1 MEASSGFFEID
12 DNQAKFDEF
21 FRKYYSE
28 KILEVVR
35 GYPETKSLIVD
46 FHDLDKYDITLAD
59 ELILNPDS
67 ALSAAKNA
75 LMSLDFPSDLL
86 KVDINIRFIN
96 LPLTA
101 KQLISEIRSD
111 QVGKL
116 LSIEG
121 IIRKATDV
129 RPKLIMASFECRRCG
144 NVMGVEQIEPAI
156 KEPFLCES
164 CETRGPFKLLPEEST
179 FIDSQKILMQESLE
193 NLEGGEH
200 PKQISITMEDDLTGK
215 WLPGDRIEIV
225 GVLRAVRKRFRE
237 KTSKVFDIF
246 IEANSI
252 KPIELEFEEVNI
264 TKKDEKKIIKLSKDP
279 LIYEK
284 IRNSI
289 APHIYGYPHIKE
301 AVAYQL
307 FSSPRVELPDGGT
320 IRGDS
325 HILILGEPSTGK
337 SEILNYVARVL
348 APRGIYTA
356 GKGAT
361 GAGLTAT
368 AVKDEFGDGGWSIE
382 AGALVLADNGIACI
396 DEFDKMETEDRS
408 AMHEAMEQQTV
419 SVAKAG
425 ILATFRSRCAILA
438 AANPKFGRFDDYR
451 PISDQINLSP
461 TLLSRFDLI
470 FFVRD
475 KLEETKVIA
484 HHIMNSVISP
494 DKIKP
499 AIETGLLRMYIA
511 YARQN
516 IVPVL
521 TSAASDRIEQFYV
534 NMRETAQEAENIP
547 IPLTTRQLWAVIRLS
562 RASARV
568 RLSDEVTIEDAERAI
583 NLVMVSLKEAG
594 VDLETGRVDID
605 KIMVGVTSS
614 QRDKIKVIL
623 DIVRELEKEFG
634 TAAKA
639 EILER
644 ADDEGIS
651 KERAE
656 ELIAMLKKRAELYEP
671 RHDHYKIV

>member
-1 MEASSGFFEID
+1 MEASSGIFDID
-12 DNQAKFDEF
+12 ENQAKFDEF
-21 FRKYYSE
+21 FRRYYNE
-28 KILEVVR
+28 KILEVIR

-46 FHDLDKYDITLAD
+46 FHDLDKYDIALAD
-59 ELILNPDS
+59 ELILNPNET
-67 ALSAAKNA
+67 LSAAKNA
-75 LMSLDFPSDLL
+75 LMSLDFPSDLP

-96 LPLTA
+96 LPETY

-111 QVGKL
+111 QVGKF
-116 LSIEG
+116 LSIDG
-121 IIRKATDV
+121 IVRKATDV
-129 RPKLIMASFECRRCG
+129 RPKLVMASFECRRCG
-144 NVMGVEQIEPAI
+144 NIMGVEQIESTI

-164 CETRGPFKLLPEEST
+164 CETRGPFKLLPEESI
-179 FIDSQKILMQESLE
+179 FIDSQKMLIQESLE

-200 PKQISITMEDDLTGK
+200 PKQIKVTLEDDLTGK
-215 WLPGDRIEIV
+215 WIPGDRIEIA

-237 KTSKVFDIF
+237 KASKVFDIF

-252 KPIELEFEEVNI
+252 QPIELEFEEVKI

-284 IRNSI
+284 IKDSI
-289 APHIYGYPHIKE
+289 APHIYGYSSIKE
-301 AVAYQL
+301 AVMYQL
-307 FSSPRVELPDGGT
+307 FTSPRIELPDGGI

-325 HILILGEPSTGK
+325 HVLILGEPSTGK
-337 SEILNYVARVL
+337 SEILHYVARKL

-356 GKGAT
+356 GRGT
-361 GAGLTAT
+361 SGAGLTAT
-368 AVKDEFGDGGWSIE
+368 AVKDEFGDGGWSLE
-382 AGALVLADNGIACI
+382 AGALVLADKGIACI
-396 DEFDKMETEDRS
+396 DEFDKMEATDRS

-425 ILATFRSRCAILA
+425 ILATFRAGCAILA

-451 PISDQINLSP
+451 PISDQIDLSP

-475 KLEETKVIA
+475 KMEETKVIA
-484 HHIMNSVISP
+484 HHIMDSVVSP
-494 DKIKP
+494 NKIRP
-499 AIETGLLRMYIA
+499 PIETELLKMYIA

-516 IVPVL
+516 IVPAL
-521 TSAASDRIEQFYV
+521 TDDASERIEQFYV
-534 NMRETAQEAENIP
+534 NMRETARDAENVP
-547 IPLTTRQLWAVIRLS
+547 IPLTTRQLWAVIRLA

-568 RLSDEVTIEDAERAI
+568 RLSDEVTAEDAERAI

-594 VDLETGRVDID
+594 VDLETGKVDID
-605 KIMVGVTSS
+605 KIMVGVTRS

-644 ADDEGIS
+644 ADEEGIS
-651 KERAE
+651 KENAE
-656 ELIAMLKKRAELYEP
+656 ELIEMLKKRAELYEP
-671 RHDHYKIV
+671 RHGHYKIV

>member
-1 MEASSGFFEID
+1 MEASSGIFDID
-12 DNQAKFDEF
+12 DSQAKFDEF

-35 GYPETKSLIVD
+35 GYAETKSLIVD
-46 FHDLDKYDITLAD
+46 FHDLDKYDYSLAD
-59 ELILNPDS
+59 ELILNPDNT
-67 ALSAAKNA
+67 LDAAKDA
-75 LMSLDFPSDLL
+75 LMSLDFPSDLPR
-86 KVDINIRFIN
+86 VDINIRFIN
-96 LPLTA
+96 LPETSN
-101 KQLISEIRSD
+101 QLISEIRSD
-111 QVGKL
+111 QVGKF
-116 LSIEG
+116 LSIDG

-129 RPKLIMASFECRRCG
+129 RPKLVMASFECMRCG
-144 NVMGVEQIEPAI
+144 NTMMIEQVERAI

-164 CETRGPFKLLPEEST
+164 CETRGPFKLLPEESV
-179 FIDSQKILMQESLE
+179 FIDSQKLLIQESLE
-193 NLEGGEH
+193 NLAGGEH
-200 PKQISITMEDDLTGK
+200 PKQIKVTLEDDITGK

-225 GVLRAVRKRFRE
+225 GVLKAVRRRFKD

-246 IEANSI
+246 IETNSI
-252 KPIELEFEEVNI
+252 IPIALEFEEVKI
-264 TKKDEKKIIKLSKDP
+264 SKKDEKKIIKLSKDP

-284 IRNSI
+284 IKDSI
-289 APHIYGYPHIKE
+289 APHIYGFSTIKE

-307 FSSPRVELPDGGT
+307 FSSPRIELPDGGV

-325 HILILGEPSTGK
+325 HVLILGEPSTGK
-337 SEILNYVARVL
+337 SEILNYVARQL

-356 GKGAT
+356 GKGAS

-368 AVKDEFGDGGWSIE
+368 AVKDEFGDGGWSLE

-396 DEFDKMETEDRS
+396 DEFDKMEAEDRS

-438 AANPKFGRFDDYR
+438 AANPKYGRFDDYR
-451 PISDQINLSP
+451 AISEQINLSP

-475 KLEETKVIA
+475 NMSDTKVIA
-484 HHIMNSVISP
+484 HHIMDSIVSP
-494 DKIKP
+494 DKIRPK
-499 AIETGLLRMYIA
+499 IETNLLKMYIA

-516 IVPVL
+516 IFPVMRED
-521 TSAASDRIEQFYV
+521 ASEKIEQFYV
-534 NMRETAQEAENIP
+534 NMRETAREAENVP

-568 RLSDEVTIEDAERAI
+568 RLSDEVTLEDAERAI
-583 NLVMVSLKEAG
+583 NLVMSSLKDAG
-594 VDLETGRVDID
+594 VDLETGMVDID
-605 KIMVGVTSS
+605 KIMVGVTRS

-634 TAAKA
+634 TAAYVRS
-639 EILER
+639 LWER
-644 ADDEGIS
+644 GG
-651 KERAE
+651 
-656 ELIAMLKKRAELYEP
+656 
-671 RHDHYKIV
+671 VFF